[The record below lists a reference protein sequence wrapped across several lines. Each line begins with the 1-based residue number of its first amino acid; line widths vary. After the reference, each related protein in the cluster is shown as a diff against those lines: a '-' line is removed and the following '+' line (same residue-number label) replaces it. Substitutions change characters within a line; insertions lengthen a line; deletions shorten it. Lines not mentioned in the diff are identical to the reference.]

1 MQSHT
6 IWLLET
12 NSFPTR
18 EKRGKYGIRK
28 RKRCDDS
35 GPVLLQRG
43 LAWGQIA
50 LGGIRWN
57 GDQGR
62 RSGSENLPERN
73 EQPVQGGAGRV
84 FVLKRDNRIANAVRK
99 LSELAEGNHNRKENR
114 ERHGTRSNEPPFC

>member
-6 IWLLET
+6 ILLLET

-28 RKRCDDS
+28 RKRCYGVS
-35 GPVLLQRG
+35 PVLLQRG
-43 LAWGQIA
+43 LAWCQIA
-50 LGGIRWN
+50 LGGVRWN

-73 EQPVQGGAGRV
+73 EQPVRGGAGRV
-84 FVLKRDNRIANAVRK
+84 FVPKCDCRIANAVRK
-99 LSELAEGNHNRKENR
+99 LGELAEGNH
-114 ERHGTRSNEPPFC
+114 

>member
-1 MQSHT
+1 MTTGNEFVSY
-6 IWLLET
+6 
-12 NSFPTR
+12 
-18 EKRGKYGIRK
+18 KRKARKYGIRK

-99 LSELAEGNHNRKENR
+99 LSELAEGNHNFAKPEGEKARKKAPED
-114 ERHGTRSNEPPFC
+114 EA